1 MRGKR
6 AMTASAEAEPMMPP
20 GTPLLAKPE
29 RAAEIFGVSAKTL
42 YRMRLCNSEFDRLT
56 IKIGNEVLYD
66 VPRCYQW
73 FAQYLGESIGT
84 T

>member
-1 MRGKR
+1 MRDRR
-6 AMTASAEAEPMMPP
+6 AMTASAEVEPMMPP
-20 GTPLLAKPE
+20 GTPLLAKTE
-29 RAAEIFGVSAKTL
+29 RAAEIFGVSEKTL
-42 YRMRLCNSEFDRLT
+42 YRMRVHYPDFDKLT
-56 IKIGNEVLYD
+56 IKTGREVLFD